1 MIQTLKDEEKE
12 DLLSKEECEKNRM
25 DQTGEARKA
34 SIEIDD
40 ASDAISREK
49 AKIAEWKDQIA
60 QKEEIKKLNEEL
72 KEATD
77 AREKEKAEFEK
88 NKADDEAAA
97 DLDKAMGV
105 LKTFYEEN
113 FELLQAQ

>member
-60 QKEEIKKLNEEL
+60 QKEEEIKKLN
-72 KEATD
+72 EATD

-97 DLDKAMGV
+97 DLIDKAM
-105 LKTFYEEN
+105 
-113 FELLQAQ
+113 

>member
-12 DLLSKEECEKNRM
+12 DLESKEECEKNRM
-25 DQTGEARKA
+25 EQTEEARKA
-34 SIEIDD
+34 SLEIDD
-40 ASDAISREK
+40 ASDVISREN

-60 QKEEIKKLNEEL
+60 EKEEEIKKLKEDL

-77 AREKEKAEFEK
+77 AREKEKMEYET

-97 DLDKAMGV
+97 ELIEKAMGV
-105 LKTFYEEN
+105 LKTFYP
-113 FELLQAQ
+113 